1 MASKKILIQ
10 VDIATQSAEVN
21 LNKVVEDLK
30 KVEGATTKVTKATER
45 GRAQSGLNNAIL
57 LETGRLASDASF
69 GFQGMANNLG
79 QLATLFG
86 SFVKTN
92 KSVSASIRQ
101 LVKSLIGTGGFLI
114 AVQLIIAFGDKI
126 FAFFSKLISG
136 VDATKEAFKNLGD
149 EASKTT
155 AAFDIYISKLQDTNT
170 SQEEQEAVIEK
181 LNKEFPEFVKNLQ
194 DSGISMQDIRDKT
207 KDANV
212 QIRIQRE
219 ELIKLAKSRAAM
231 NRIEELSGEIIDET
245 IEGNEIAR
253 KKGFADLESAAKRL
267 AELDAIDSNRRTKEE
282 RIERGRLLSLGN
294 NIRNIQKRIQ
304 ERKNEIAVLQ
314 EFVTFSKELT
324 REEDKENK
332 ITNTRIENF
341 SSEISAIIRL
351 GKIQSDFAKKR
362 ADINSKEIKQEKL
375 SFDERRTNLESQ
387 FLQGQLSID
396 LQEQQS
402 LKELNQLEISE
413 ELKGQARLNI
423 EKYYEDL
430 RTKSFKENSEARKKI
445 DNAEKAARLKTLDD
459 ISSMIMSASNIAGR
473 ATGAGKALAIAGT
486 LVSTYSSAQK
496 AYESQLTL
504 TPDSPIR
511 AVIAAA
517 AAVAQGLANVA
528 AIRKIRTPAGG
539 QGSQSGTDTTIAAP
553 DFNVVGASETSQLA
567 TSLAGVTGRPIQAFV
582 VGKEVTTQQELDRN
596 ITNNASI
603 N

>member
-10 VDIATQSAEVN
+10 VDIATQSAEVDI
-21 LNKVVEDLK
+21 NKVVEGLK